1 MRQFN
6 GKRFKEALQFRGK
19 RLSELA
25 EDIGISKQSLSLYA
39 NGDNNP
45 PYDNV
50 AKIALALAF
59 PVEFFMTEDSCS
71 VSTSNIYFRSQ
82 MSAKKLDQNAQ
93 KIKMEYVA
101 KAYEALLRYVDLPEL
116 NIPFVSFESSENTL
130 EADSDEALARIESIA
145 MAVRRF
151 WGIGDGPIEN
161 LQYLLESN
169 GIIVTGFKDV
179 DARIDA
185 FSQRIHIQNHGELFA
200 VALGVGEKPDCRLKF
215 DMAHELGHILLHG
228 WDDGNDGLSKDAFS
242 VREKEANMF
251 ASAFLLPRDS
261 FGKDVAPYATK
272 LEFYQVLKRKWG
284 VSMQAMMYRAR
295 QLEIISANQFQYMMR
310 VMSAKN
316 MRIHEPGDVL
326 GNLNTN
332 IFQGALD
339 ILFEGKYLD
348 SKTLMTDFY
357 DKGICLSQKDL
368 EEIMGLKEGTLN
380 ANTGVFVL
388 AKPKLD

>member
-1 MRQFN
+1 M
-6 GKRFKEALQFRGK
+6 QFRGK

>member
-59 PVEFFMTEDSCS
+59 PVEFFMTEDSYS

-82 MSAKKLDQNAQ
+82 LSAKKLDQNAQ

-116 NIPFVSFESSENTL
+116 NIPSISFESSDNSF

-179 DARIDA
+179 DTRIDA

-215 DMAHELGHILLHG
+215 DMAHELGHILLHEL
-228 WDDGNDGLSKDAFS
+228 DDGNDGLSKDAVS
-242 VREKEANMF
+242 V
-251 ASAFLLPRDS
+251 L
-261 FGKDVAPYATK
+261 
-272 LEFYQVLKRKWG
+272 
-284 VSMQAMMYRAR
+284 
-295 QLEIISANQFQYMMR
+295 
-310 VMSAKN
+310 
-316 MRIHEPGDVL
+316 
-326 GNLNTN
+326 
-332 IFQGALD
+332 
-339 ILFEGKYLD
+339 
-348 SKTLMTDFY
+348 
-357 DKGICLSQKDL
+357 
-368 EEIMGLKEGTLN
+368 
-380 ANTGVFVL
+380 
-388 AKPKLD
+388 